1 MRVRISSSTPIYFYS
16 LQDHNLVD
24 DNSLS
29 TTDILNKL
37 ASDILVSI
45 NPKIIFKRG
54 SQSKAFT
61 ATYAIQRKQKEVI
74 IEGSGAHTLR

>member
-1 MRVRISSSTPIYFYS
+1 MQISSSTPTYFYS

-24 DNSLS
+24 DNSLIP
-29 TTDILNKL
+29 DILNKL

-61 ATYAIQRKQKEVI
+61 ATYAIQLKQKEVI